1 MIKILLKKISFCSFT
16 LPPVYLESLG
26 SSPFINSISRAYIEP
41 TKATYRPH

>member
-1 MIKILLKKISFCSFT
+1 MLFCFFSFYSF